1 MILFLK
7 LLLAH
12 IIGDFCFQPDQW
24 VADKRRYKYRSKKLY
39 AHLLIHAIAL
49 AIVLGFDPRY
59 LWGFLIILTS
69 HYLLDLAKLY
79 IEKDRHAIWYFSIDQ
94 FLHVTL
100 LAIVAYAYE
109 PFFLSFSGLITGPV
123 LLFVTALALAVFVPA
138 VVIRMLI
145 AQWSPE
151 TREMPE
157 ASLVKAGRFIG
168 ILERLFVFIFIIT
181 HHWEAVGFLLAAKS
195 IFRFGDLR
203 QGKDRKL
210 TEYVLI
216 GTLLSFGSA
225 ILIALAYLY
234 LLPLTIN

>member
-12 IIGDFCFQPDQW
+12 IVGDFCFQPDKW
-24 VADKRRYKYRSKKLY
+24 VADKRLHRYRSTKLY
-39 AHLLIHAIAL
+39 AHLFIHAIAL
-49 AIVLGFDPRY
+49 AVVLGFQPRY
-59 LWGFLIILTS
+59 WWGFVVILVS

-79 IEKDRHAIWYFSIDQ
+79 LEKDRHALWYFSADQ
-94 FLHVTL
+94 FLHIAL
-100 LAIVAYAYE
+100 LAAVAYVYE
-109 PFFLSFSGLITGPV
+109 PFVLPFSDVLSPPL
-123 LLFVTALALAVFVPA
+123 LLFVTALAGAVFVPA
-138 VVIRMLI
+138 VIIRMLI

-151 TREMPE
+151 TREIPDE
-157 ASLVKAGRFIG
+157 SLVKAGRFIG
-168 ILERLFVFIFIIT
+168 ILERLFVFLFVVT
-181 HHWEAVGFLLAAKS
+181 NHWEAVGFLLAAKS

-225 ILIALAYLY
+225 ILTGWGYLY
-234 LLPLTIN
+234 LLPLI

>member
-1 MILFLK
+1 MILFVK

-24 VADKRRYKYRSKKLY
+24 VTSKRLHKYRSAKLY
-39 AHLLIHAIAL
+39 AHLLIHALAL
-49 AIVLGFDPRY
+49 SIVLGFNSFY
-59 LWGFLIILTS
+59 WFGFLVIIIS

-79 IEKDRHAIWYFSIDQ
+79 LEKDQHAIWYFLADQ
-94 FLHVTL
+94 FLHILL
-100 LAIVAYAYE
+100 LAIVAYHYE
-109 PFFLSFSGLITGPV
+109 PFTLSFASLFTDTV
-123 LLFVTALALAVFVPA
+123 LLFITALAVVVFVPA
-138 VVIRMLI
+138 VMIRMLI
-145 AQWSPE
+145 AQWNPE
-151 TREMPE
+151 TRQLPE

-168 ILERLFVFIFIIT
+168 ILERLFTFLFIIT

-203 QGKDRKL
+203 QGKDRQL

-234 LLPLTIN
+234 LLPLL